1 MAHVA
6 IHEIIANRYIQKHPD
21 EIKDVKEFIKGSI
34 VPDLNEEMT
43 ERRKF
48 KDSSHYGRWSNGNVE
63 TNIDKF
69 LEDENVDITKDYWK
83 GYFLHLFTDYQ
94 FYNNKFNEEF
104 EEIKKTNGN
113 LREDYDYLFKEI
125 LERYNIILNKY
136 TDKYVHIK
144 EGEPRYIKLEKL
156 LDFIEEI
163 SDINIDD
170 KIKLISQK
178 GMEGIKSMNTRI
190 NLAGIEMKNPV
201 TVASGTFGYG
211 REFSEFF
218 DLSKLG
224 GIITKGTSLKPKSG
238 NKPSRVCETASG
250 MLNSIGLQNPGVE
263 YFAENDLPFLRKFDT
278 AIIVNACGSTVE
290 EYVELCKILN
300 TLDIDGVELNLSCPN
315 VKAGCMAFGNTYEG
329 VKHVTSEVR
338 KVLDKPLIVKLT
350 PNVTDIASIAK
361 GVEDG
366 GADGVSL
373 INTLLGMKIDID
385 KRKPVLANNTGG
397 LSGPAIKPVAVRMV
411 YQVAQ
416 AVNIP
421 ILGMGGIINGDDA
434 IEFILA
440 GATAISIGAG
450 NFINPYT
457 SVNTVKGIEDYMKK
471 YNIDDINDIIGKVQM
486 N

>member
-1 MAHVA
+1 
-6 IHEIIANRYIQKHPD
+6 
-21 EIKDVKEFIKGSI
+21 
-34 VPDLNEEMT
+34 
-43 ERRKF
+43 
-48 KDSSHYGRWSNGNVE
+48 
-63 TNIDKF
+63 
-69 LEDENVDITKDYWK
+69 
-83 GYFLHLFTDYQ
+83 
-94 FYNNKFNEEF
+94 
-104 EEIKKTNGN
+104 
-113 LREDYDYLFKEI
+113 
-125 LERYNIILNKY
+125 
-136 TDKYVHIK
+136 
-144 EGEPRYIKLEKL
+144 
-156 LDFIEEI
+156 
-163 SDINIDD
+163 
-170 KIKLISQK
+170 
-178 GMEGIKSMNTRI
+178 MNTKI

-224 GIITKGTSLKPKSG
+224 GIITKGTSLKPRSG
-238 NKPSRVCETASG
+238 NKPTRVCETASG

-366 GADGVSL
+366 GADAVSL
-373 INTLLGMKIDID
+373 INTLLAMKIDIY

-397 LSGPAIKPVAVRMV
+397 LSGPAIRPVAVRMV

-421 ILGMGGIINGDDA
+421 IMGLGGIVSGEDA
-434 IEFILA
+434 IEFMLA
-440 GATAISIGAG
+440 GATTVSIGAG
-450 NFINPYT
+450 NFIDPYT
-457 SVNTVKGIEDYMKK
+457 SVKVVEGIEEYMRKC
-471 YNIDDINDIIGKVQM
+471 NIEDINDIIGKVEM